1 MTVEPGG
8 NLLTRDDLGMLRALV
23 AVQFLM
29 VCLGVMALHIL
40 GNAGSV
46 PQGPAFLDG
55 VSANLARHG
64 WWLLLC
70 PVLNAVVAMVLLKW
84 ARRAVVAASIA
95 LTVMLG
101 LLFGVVLS
109 SHF

>member
-1 MTVEPGG
+1 MEPGS

-23 AVQFLM
+23 AVQFLI

-46 PQGPAFLDG
+46 PEGPAFLDG

-70 PVLNAVVAMVLLKW
+70 PVLNAVAAMVLLKW
-84 ARRAVVAASIA
+84 AVRRAVVAASIA
-95 LTVMLG
+95 LTIMLG
-101 LLFGVVLS
+101 LLFGIVLS